1 MTQPPALHTL
11 GWSELCAL
19 AADLGA
25 ALRVRGWRLATAE
38 SCTGGLVSAAITSVA
53 GSSDWFDR
61 GVVTYSNAAK
71 IDLLGVNPALFSQVG
86 AVSPEVAGAM
96 ALGALQHA
104 GADLAVAVTG
114 IAGPGGGTADKPVG
128 TVWFGLAWHDGG
140 EPHSQTCRML
150 FKGDRAGVRLQAT
163 AFVLR
168 WAQDAAQT
176 A

>member
-1 MTQPPALHTL
+1 MTQPPDLHTP

-38 SCTGGLVSAAITSVA
+38 SCTGGLVSAAITCVA

-86 AVSPEVAGAM
+86 AVSPEVASAM
-96 ALGALQHA
+96 ALGALQHS

-128 TVWFGLAWHDGG
+128 TVWFGLAWRASSAL
-140 EPHSQTCRML
+140 HSQTRRML
-150 FKGDRAGVRLQAT
+150 FKGDRAEVRLQAT
-163 AFVLR
+163 AFVLH
-168 WAQDAAQT
+168 WAQDAART